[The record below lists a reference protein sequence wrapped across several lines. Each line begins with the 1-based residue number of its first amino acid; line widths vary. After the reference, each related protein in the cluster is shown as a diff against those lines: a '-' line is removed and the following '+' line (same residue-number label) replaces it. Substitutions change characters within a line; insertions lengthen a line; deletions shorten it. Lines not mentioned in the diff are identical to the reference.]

1 MLPHLDACNQ
11 RKCEKLVLSLY
22 CNSLSVPF
30 QEPVSPLIIKR
41 PMDLSIIRKKLQKRN
56 IPHYSA
62 PEELVSDI
70 RLMFWNCAK
79 FNYEDSEVAE
89 AGRNLEVI
97 FEDLLKEAYP
107 GRLFPFPQED
117 DSESEEIGAENCHMK
132 GFHWPSYG
140 AECPQPKRRRRHTIS
155 QKAKD
160 FSLC

>member
-30 QEPVSPLIIKR
+30 QEPVSPL
-41 PMDLSIIRKKLQKRN
+41 
-56 IPHYSA
+56 
-62 PEELVSDI
+62 
-70 RLMFWNCAK
+70 
-79 FNYEDSEVAE
+79 EDSEVAE